1 MQIKNNYSLRWEKP
15 GNAGIDG
22 TGVFNGDMG
31 TVIEIDDDGME
42 VSVLF
47 DDDRMVVYDYSIL
60 DELEPSFAV
69 TIHKSQGSEFPVV
82 VMPIFPGPEVLMTR
96 NLLYTAVTRAREM
109 VVLVGDED
117 ILLGMVGNKRE
128 TLRYSGLADKL
139 IAFSA
144 YADII

>member
-1 MQIKNNYSLRWEKP
+1 
-15 GNAGIDG
+15 
-22 TGVFNGDMG
+22 MG
-31 TVIEIDDDGME
+31 TVADIDDDEMA
-42 VSVLF
+42 VTVLF

-69 TIHKSQGSEFPVV
+69 TVHKSQGSEFPVV

-109 VVLVGDED
+109 VVLVGDEEV
-117 ILLGMVGNKRE
+117 LLRMVGNKRE

-139 IAFSA
+139 KTFTA
-144 YADII
+144 YADIK